1 MRLTT
6 TWTNQP
12 GQRWIEMTSE
22 QQAANDSK
30 PEDQALVAVG
40 DPSLTLARKK
50 LAGSAQCLNCGTELK
65 GPFCYYCGQP
75 DRNFMRFF
83 PALLRDLMEDLL
95 DLDSRFMRTIKPL
108 MFKPGRLTRDYM
120 DGRRFRY
127 APPMRL
133 YIFSSIVFFLL
144 AAFLSSDAI
153 TINGVENNDSI
164 IQISTEN
171 ADEGLEALGDVL
183 KELPLDAQKQ
193 AEIEQII
200 AEEHS
205 EESDEPLFRSGDISF
220 NDEPWDRETN
230 PVNIRWLPDWINDR
244 INDEIEGSPQKAEQ
258 INENPNLIVDKVFDI
273 LPATMFVLLPVV
285 ALIFKFWY
293 LFAQR
298 YYVEHLIFSLHNH
311 SFIFVSLI
319 VILLA
324 NVASSFWSA
333 HEYTAAATGAGWLI
347 TIISIWIPLY
357 LLISLRVV
365 YQQGWMLTIGK
376 FFAVGLS
383 YVTLL
388 ALVTSGVAITSF
400 VLL

>member
-1 MRLTT
+1 M
-6 TWTNQP
+6 N
-12 GQRWIEMTSE
+12 SE
-22 QQAANDSK
+22 QQAASDSK

-40 DPSLTLARKK
+40 DPSLTLDAKK

-153 TINGVENNDSI
+153 TIGGVENNNGIIHITADSEEE
-164 IQISTEN
+164 QQMVE
-171 ADEGLEALGDVL
+171 DALSNIPPD
-183 KELPLDAQKQ
+183 
-193 AEIEQII
+193 IREQIDI
-200 AEEHS
+200 DQAISEANKEEKKNDWFKS
-205 EESDEPLFRSGDISF
+205 EDISF
-220 NDEPWDRETN
+220 NDEPWNRETN
-230 PVNIRWLPDWINDR
+230 PVDIKWLPDWINDR
-244 INDEIEGSPQKAEQ
+244 INDEIEGSPQKAQQ
-258 INENPNLIVDKVFDI
+258 INENPNLLVDKVFDI

-293 LFAQR
+293 LFAKR

-311 SFIFVSLI
+311 SFIFISLI
-319 VILLA
+319 VLLLA
-324 NVASSFWSA
+324 NVAGSFLSL
-333 HEYTAAATGAGWLI
+333 HGYPAAVTGTEWLVI
-347 TIISIWIPLY
+347 AISVWIPLY

-365 YQQGWMLTIGK
+365 YQQGWLLTVGK
-376 FFAVGLS
+376 FFVIGIS

-388 ALVTSGVAITSF
+388 ALVTTGVAITSF

>member
-1 MRLTT
+1 M
-6 TWTNQP
+6 N
-12 GQRWIEMTSE
+12 SE
-22 QQAANDSK
+22 QQAASDSK

-40 DPSLTLARKK
+40 DPSLTLAVKK
-50 LAGSAQCLNCGTELK
+50 LAGSANCLNCGTELK

-153 TINGVENNDSI
+153 TIGGVENNNGIIHITADSEEE
-164 IQISTEN
+164 QQMVE
-171 ADEGLEALGDVL
+171 DALSNIPPD
-183 KELPLDAQKQ
+183 
-193 AEIEQII
+193 IREQIDI
-200 AEEHS
+200 DQAISEANKEEKKNDWFKS
-205 EESDEPLFRSGDISF
+205 EDISF
-220 NDEPWDRETN
+220 NDEPWNRETN
-230 PVNIRWLPDWINDR
+230 PVDIKWLPDWINDR
-244 INDEIEGSPQKAEQ
+244 INDEIEGSPQKAQQ
-258 INENPNLIVDKVFDI
+258 INENPNLLVDKVFDI

-285 ALIFKFWY
+285 ALLFKFWY
-293 LFAQR
+293 LFAKR

-311 SFIFVSLI
+311 SLIFVSLI
-319 VILLA
+319 VLLLA
-324 NVASSFWSA
+324 NVAGSFLNL
-333 HEYTAAATGAGWLI
+333 HGYPAAVTGTEWLVI
-347 TIISIWIPLY
+347 AISVWIPLY

-365 YQQGWMLTIGK
+365 YQQGWLLTVGK
-376 FFAVGLS
+376 FFVIGIS

-388 ALVTSGVAITSF
+388 ALVTTGVAITSF

>member
-1 MRLTT
+1 M
-6 TWTNQP
+6 N
-12 GQRWIEMTSE
+12 SE
-22 QQAANDSK
+22 QQAATDAE
-30 PEDQALVAVG
+30 PEEQALVPTCNPAY
-40 DPSLTLARKK
+40 TLAARK
-50 LAGSAQCLNCGTELK
+50 LAGSAKCLNCGTELK
-65 GPFCYYCGQP
+65 GPFCYFCGQP

-108 MFKPGRLTRDYM
+108 FFKPGRLTRDYM
-120 DGRRFRY
+120 NGRRFRY

-153 TINGVENNDSI
+153 TIGDVENNNGIIHMSADSEEE
-164 IQISTEN
+164 QQT
-171 ADEGLEALGDVL
+171 LEDALSNIPPDVR
-183 KELPLDAQKQ
+183 
-193 AEIEQII
+193 EQIDI
-200 AEEHS
+200 DQAISEANDEEKNQNWFKS
-205 EESDEPLFRSGDISF
+205 EDISF
-220 NDEPWDRETN
+220 NDEPWNRETN
-230 PVNIRWLPDWINDR
+230 PVDINWLPDWINDR
-244 INDEIEGSPQKAEQ
+244 INDEIEGSPQKAQQ
-258 INENPNLIVDKVFDI
+258 INDNPNLLVDKVFDI

-293 LFAQR
+293 LFAKR

-319 VILLA
+319 MILLA
-324 NVASSFWSA
+324 NVAGSFLNL
-333 HEYTAAATGAGWLI
+333 HGYPAAVTTTEWLVI
-347 TIISIWIPLY
+347 IISIWIPIY

-365 YQQGWMLTIGK
+365 YQQGWWLTLGK
-376 FFAVGLS
+376 FFVIGIS

-388 ALVTSGVAITSF
+388 SLVTSGVAIASF

>member
-1 MRLTT
+1 M
-6 TWTNQP
+6 N
-12 GQRWIEMTSE
+12 SE
-22 QQAANDSK
+22 LQAENDSK

-40 DPSLTLARKK
+40 DPSLTLAKKK

-164 IQISTEN
+164 IQISTEH
-171 ADEGLEALGDVL
+171 ADEGLEALGDAL
-183 KELPLDAQKQ
+183 KELPLDAEKQK
-193 AEIEQII
+193 EIAQII
-200 AEEHS
+200 AEEPD
-205 EESDEPLFRSGDISF
+205 EESDEPMFASSDISF

-293 LFAQR
+293 LFAKR

-324 NVASSFWSA
+324 NVASSFWNA

-357 LLISLRVV
+357 LLISLRVL

-388 ALVTSGVAITSF
+388 ALVTSGVAIASF